1 MYIEKKP
8 NSWLLSTEVKE
19 CSSFAKNVC
28 HMLPAS
34 VGRHRPGCCCCCCF
48 QYMTFEPELGKLAH
62 ATQISYSTYLSGNAL
77 HKFNTLRKFNALRKG
92 NTYHANFVLHNTP
105 HTVALSYLQGERTPE
120 LHRLSWQC
128 LDNTL
133 KLEIGMLNPH
143 TCVGTHSTKLTHTVQ
158 TS

>member
-1 MYIEKKP
+1 MLMGDIMGHYYDTGKVNACHP
-8 NSWLLSTEVKE
+8 NIVL
-19 CSSFAKNVC
+19 
-28 HMLPAS
+28 HI
-34 VGRHRPGCCCCCCF
+34 
-48 QYMTFEPELGKLAH
+48 PEREH
-62 ATQISYSTYLSGNAL
+62 TSQD
-77 HKFNTLRKFNALRKG
+77 KFNTLRKFNALRKG

-143 TCVGTHSTKLTHTVQ
+143 TCVETHSAKLTHTVQ
-158 TS
+158 TSYST